1 MPRKTFDVSKFVEFS
16 NELLAD
22 EELLQR
28 DKELIC
34 AILEAVL
41 TSTENKYSFVS
52 IHGDQF
58 TRKYSIVGD

>member
-28 DKELIC
+28 DKELIS

-52 IHGDQF
+52 NGDQF